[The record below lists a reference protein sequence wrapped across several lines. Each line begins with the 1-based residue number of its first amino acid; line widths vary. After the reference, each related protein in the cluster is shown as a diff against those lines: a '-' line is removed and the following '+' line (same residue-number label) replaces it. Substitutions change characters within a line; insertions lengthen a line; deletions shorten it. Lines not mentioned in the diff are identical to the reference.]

1 MNWQCCLVG
10 SSKTAPKIFISSI
23 ILGAKYLSY
32 VKSIATFVLTFFG
45 YIILVLASV
54 TIELLCNSSYNKKMN
69 SHYKKEF
76 PTFSNWAWNREK
88 VNWFCTLRLFFS
100 PLLAIKRKTKSVVI
114 LQLVDMKPIFRN
126 ICFSFLNFAVYIVNS
141 KTNENFLKGQCHV
154 VLALRDNDCVAVHIK
169 QERLIFVLK
178 IVLFFVR
185 ARKTEGSW
193 VYSCYIWQISQ
204 GQMANF
210 PAFIASKSFDLW
222 KHHISQGGGM

>member
-1 MNWQCCLVG
+1 MLELVTLQYVLQFF
-10 SSKTAPKIFISSI
+10 SLISDG
-23 ILGAKYLSY
+23 LG
-32 VKSIATFVLTFFG
+32 G
-45 YIILVLASV
+45 V

-126 ICFSFLNFAVYIVNS
+126 IFFFVSQLCSLH

-154 VLALRDNDCVAVHIK
+154 VLALRDNDC
-169 QERLIFVLK
+169 
-178 IVLFFVR
+178 
-185 ARKTEGSW
+185 GST
-193 VYSCYIWQISQ
+193 
-204 GQMANF
+204 
-210 PAFIASKSFDLW
+210 
-222 KHHISQGGGM
+222 H